1 MAKTKGLL
9 LVNTGN
15 GKGKTTAALGTVLRA
30 VGYQWKVSIIQFMKG
45 TWHYGELDG
54 IKLLSEYVKMRPL
67 GKGFYKI
74 LDDSATEEEHREAA
88 RIALAE
94 AETEMLSGNYQL
106 IVLDEVLVAVMVGIL
121 PEDSLLE
128 FINKRPPEMHV
139 ILTGR
144 GATEKIIEL
153 ADLVTEMKE
162 IKHPYQKGILA
173 QKGIDF

>member
-1 MAKTKGLL
+1 MGKTKGLL

-54 IKLLSEYVKMRPL
+54 IKLLSDYVKLRPL

-88 RIALAE
+88 VLALQE
-94 AETEMLSGNYQL
+94 AEKEMLSGEYQL
-106 IVLDEVLVAVMVGIL
+106 IVLDEVLVAVMVG
-121 PEDSLLE
+121 LLSE
-128 FINKRPPEMHV
+128 EELLAFIEKRPADMHV

-144 GATEKIIEL
+144 GATKKVMEL

>member
-1 MAKTKGLL
+1 MEKRKGLL
-9 LVNTGN
+9 IVNTGN

-30 VGYQWKVSIIQFMKG
+30 VGYQWKVYIIQFMKG

-54 IKLLSEYVKMRPL
+54 IKLLNDFVKLRPL

-88 RIALAE
+88 LLALQE
-94 AETEMLSGNYQL
+94 AEKEMLSGDWQL
-106 IVLDEVLVAVMVGIL
+106 MILDEVLVAVMLG
-121 PEDSLLE
+121 LLSE
-128 FINKRPPEMHV
+128 NELLTFLEKRPPDMYV

-144 GATEKIIEL
+144 GATNRVIEL
-153 ADLVTEMKE
+153 ADMVTEMKE